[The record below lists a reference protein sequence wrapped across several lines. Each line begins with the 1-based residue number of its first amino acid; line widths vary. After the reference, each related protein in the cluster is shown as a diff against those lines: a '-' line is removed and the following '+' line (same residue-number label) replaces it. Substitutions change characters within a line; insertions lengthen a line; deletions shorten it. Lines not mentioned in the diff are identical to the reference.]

1 MNSQIIQGINEN
13 IDKFEDIFDEK
24 DIMDLIKGN
33 YDYEKIKKII
43 VAKIDF
49 YFNKNYYKIK
59 NEYDQKLENLLENFE
74 TLFVKNEMIKQKI
87 IVLRNYL
94 DSLNIQEKK

>member
-1 MNSQIIQGINEN
+1 MNSQIVQGINEN

-59 NEYDQKLENLLENFE
+59 NDYDQKLENLLENLE

>member
-1 MNSQIIQGINEN
+1 
-13 IDKFEDIFDEK
+13 
-24 DIMDLIKGN
+24 MDLIKGN

-59 NEYDQKLENLLENFE
+59 NEYDHKLENLLENLE

>member
-1 MNSQIIQGINEN
+1 MNSQIVQGINDN

-59 NEYDQKLENLLENFE
+59 NEYDQKLENLLENLE
-74 TLFVKNEMIKQKI
+74 NLFVKNEMIKQKI

-94 DSLNIQEKK
+94 NSLNIQEKK

>member
-59 NEYDQKLENLLENFE
+59 NEYDQKLENLLENLE

-94 DSLNIQEKK
+94 DSLKIQEKK

>member
-59 NEYDQKLENLLENFE
+59 NEYDQKLENLLENLE

>member
-24 DIMDLIKGN
+24 DIKNLIKRN

-59 NEYDQKLENLLENFE
+59 NEYDQKLENLLENLE

>member
-24 DIMDLIKGN
+24 DIVDLIKGN

-49 YFNKNYYKIK
+49 YFNKNYYKIM
-59 NEYDQKLENLLENFE
+59 NEYDQKLENLLENLE

>member
-1 MNSQIIQGINEN
+1 MNSQIVQGINEN
-13 IDKFEDIFDEK
+13 INKLEDIFDEK

-59 NEYDQKLENLLENFE
+59 NDYEQKLENLLENLE

-94 DSLNIQEKK
+94 YLLNIQEKK

>member
-1 MNSQIIQGINEN
+1 MNSQIVQGINEN
-13 IDKFEDIFDEK
+13 INKLEDIFDEK

-59 NEYDQKLENLLENFE
+59 NDYEQKLENLLENLE

>member
-1 MNSQIIQGINEN
+1 MNSQIVQGINEN
-13 IDKFEDIFDEK
+13 INKLEDIFDEK

-49 YFNKNYYKIK
+49 HFNKNYYKIK
-59 NEYDQKLENLLENFE
+59 NDYEQKLENLLENLE

>member
-1 MNSQIIQGINEN
+1 MNSQIVQGINEN
-13 IDKFEDIFDEK
+13 INKLEDIFDEK

-59 NEYDQKLENLLENFE
+59 NEYDQKLENLLENLE

-94 DSLNIQEKK
+94 DLLNIQEKK

>member
-1 MNSQIIQGINEN
+1 MNSQIVQGINEN
-13 IDKFEDIFDEK
+13 INKLEDIFDEK

-49 YFNKNYYKIK
+49 YFNKNYYKIM
-59 NEYDQKLENLLENFE
+59 NEYDQKLENLLENLE

>member
-59 NEYDQKLENLLENFE
+59 NDYEQKLENLLENLE

>member
-1 MNSQIIQGINEN
+1 MNSQIVREINEN

-59 NEYDQKLENLLENFE
+59 NDYEQKLENLLENLE

>member
-24 DIMDLIKGN
+24 DIIDLIKGN

-59 NEYDQKLENLLENFE
+59 NDYDQKLENLLENLE

>member
-1 MNSQIIQGINEN
+1 MNSQIVQGINEN
-13 IDKFEDIFDEK
+13 INKLEDIFDEK

-59 NEYDQKLENLLENFE
+59 NEYDQKLENLLENLE

>member
-59 NEYDQKLENLLENFE
+59 NDYDQKLENLLENLE